1 MKLYKTIILAGA
13 ALVVAASCGKLNQ
26 MPVFN
31 DADAFASFDKAKV
44 SAAETAGVVRI
55 PVTIA
60 SVNPIE
66 TDVVYSIDAQNPKC
80 TAVENVDFELVDNS
94 AVLHFADGART
105 AYIEINILP
114 HTGDYTG
121 DKSVIIKLD
130 SSADVNLGFEKSC
143 ELVIND
149 LDHPLANIL
158 GSYTLTGYG
167 AVTFVKDPDDVS
179 VVHIENIFT
188 ATQNWC
194 GKTIDM
200 IGQVSA
206 DLSTIVIPL
215 PIDFGYTYSNGQNLK
230 VYAADAQ
237 KMYDDISSIT
247 LTKTN
252 TGYACEQYGLCTYIK
267 GAGWLE
273 WVDPPFTLTK
283 Q

>member
-94 AVLHFADGART
+94 AVLHYADGART
-105 AYIEINILP
+105 AYVEINILP
-114 HTGDYTG
+114 HTGNYTG

-130 SSADVNLGFEKSC
+130 SSADVNLGFEKTC

-158 GSYTLTGYG
+158 GEYTLAGYG
-167 AVTFVKDPDDVS
+167 TISFEKDPDDVS
-179 VVHIENIFT
+179 VIHIVDIFT
-188 ATQNWC
+188 ASQNWC

-215 PIDFGYTYSNGQNLK
+215 PIDFGVTYSNGEPFRIYACDAEK
-230 VYAADAQ
+230 VY
-237 KMYDDISSIT
+237 MDISSIT
-247 LTKTN
+247 LEKTD
-252 TGYACEQYGLCTYIK
+252 TGYSNEQYGLVSYIK
-267 GAGWLE
+267 GAGYYE
-273 WVDPPFTLTK
+273 WIDPPFALVK
-283 Q
+283 K